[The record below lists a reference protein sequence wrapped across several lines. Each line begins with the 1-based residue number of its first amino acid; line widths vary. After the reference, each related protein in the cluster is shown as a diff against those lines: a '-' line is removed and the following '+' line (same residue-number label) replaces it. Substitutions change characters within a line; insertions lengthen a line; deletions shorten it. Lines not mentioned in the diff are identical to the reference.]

1 MHSACSA
8 ILPGA
13 TRLESCFIGPAWVY
27 SYLGHW
33 EIHPERRSYLQ
44 KWLTARRTMETCQ
57 NILIPFASSTS
68 QNKVQEGETH
78 VNINPWY
85 TSIRDILLF
94 NEVLVL
100 SLEKKVPNHF
110 SGARRVPTSST
121 INCHV
126 LYFSLPS
133 DSTELRRRDRS
144 QVIRTPFIISWIRWR
159 LNNQPLRCNPLYR
172 ERSEVGKGFLS
183 SEGTQ

>member
-100 SLEKKVPNHF
+100 SLEKKKFRIIFQVREEYQLH
-110 SGARRVPTSST
+110 RRSIATCSISP
-121 INCHV
+121 
-126 LYFSLPS
+126 FP
-133 DSTELRRRDRS
+133 
-144 QVIRTPFIISWIRWR
+144 RTPQS
-159 LNNQPLRCNPLYR
+159 
-172 ERSEVGKGFLS
+172 
-183 SEGTQ
+183 